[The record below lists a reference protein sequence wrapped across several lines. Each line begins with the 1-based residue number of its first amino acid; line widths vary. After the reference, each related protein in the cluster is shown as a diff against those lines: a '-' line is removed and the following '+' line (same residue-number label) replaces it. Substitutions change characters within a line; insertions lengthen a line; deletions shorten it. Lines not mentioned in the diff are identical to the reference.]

1 MIIRLTLVMVFLA
14 VVMGNAQTKI
24 NWMTIEEAYAKQKI
38 TPKKMLIDV
47 YTDWCGWC
55 KVMDRETF
63 TNAEVIK
70 YVNQNYYAVKLDA
83 ESKKDIKIGPK
94 VYKYDANNRSNE
106 AAIALLQGKMSYPS
120 IVYLD
125 ESFSMIQPVPGYMKA
140 KDFHQIIT
148 FFGGNYHKK
157 EQFEN
162 YKTNI
167 YSKLFSK
174 KTI

>member
-1 MIIRLTLVMVFLA
+1 
-14 VVMGNAQTKI
+14 
-24 NWMTIEEAYAKQKI
+24 
-38 TPKKMLIDV
+38 
-47 YTDWCGWC
+47 
-55 KVMDRETF
+55 MDRETF

-83 ESKKDIKIGPK
+83 ESTKDIKIGPK
-94 VYKYDANNRSNE
+94 VYKYNAANRSNE

-125 ESFSMIQPVPGYMKA
+125 ESFNMIQPLPGYMSA

>member
-1 MIIRLTLVMVFLA
+1 
-14 VVMGNAQTKI
+14 
-24 NWMTIEEAYAKQKI
+24 MTIEEAYAKQKI
-38 TPKKMLIDV
+38 TPKKVLIDV

-83 ESKKDIKIGPK
+83 ESTKDIKIGPK
-94 VYKYDANNRSNE
+94 VYKYNAANRSNE

-125 ESFSMIQPVPGYMKA
+125 ESFNMIQPLPGYMSA

>member
-1 MIIRLTLVMVFLA
+1 
-14 VVMGNAQTKI
+14 
-24 NWMTIEEAYAKQKI
+24 
-38 TPKKMLIDV
+38 
-47 YTDWCGWC
+47 
-55 KVMDRETF
+55 
-63 TNAEVIK
+63 
-70 YVNQNYYAVKLDA
+70 
-83 ESKKDIKIGPK
+83 
-94 VYKYDANNRSNE
+94 
-106 AAIALLQGKMSYPS
+106 
-120 IVYLD
+120 
-125 ESFSMIQPVPGYMKA
+125 MIQPVPGYMKA